1 MGKNVLIISFLQAWG
16 IILVVIGHSTEVP
29 VIYPWIYSFHM
40 PLFMFISGYLLCHGI
55 RAGGLTFEQKVLSS
69 GFLLKKVRRLLVPY
83 VAISTAALFPK
94 VLLGRFAMRPVN
106 FSFGEWWHM
115 LVYPGDNVIIFFW
128 FLPTIFLIFS
138 VVRIGG
144 GYLHKLGVPLY
155 ICLAT
160 SLVFHLFNPLKEV
173 RLLNLSGVLSYLF
186 YFILG
191 YWTCRNDVAG
201 FFSRRPATYLLV
213 SIMLDA
219 MFFALP
225 DFFGRDVLL
234 SVDGIALSIALGTL
248 YIRSNC
254 RLLDHLY
261 GSSYAIYLFS
271 WFPQVLSRQ
280 VLVSLT
286 GIPLWVGSVLAFIT
300 GLYLPLLIYRWT
312 LSHSETRT
320 GRILAFV
327 SGMQVNRR

>member
-144 GYLHKLGVPLY
+144 G
-155 ICLAT
+155 ICT
-160 SLVFHLFNPLKEV
+160 N
-173 RLLNLSGVLSYLF
+173 
-186 YFILG
+186 
-191 YWTCRNDVAG
+191 
-201 FFSRRPATYLLV
+201 
-213 SIMLDA
+213 
-219 MFFALP
+219 
-225 DFFGRDVLL
+225 
-234 SVDGIALSIALGTL
+234 
-248 YIRSNC
+248 
-254 RLLDHLY
+254 
-261 GSSYAIYLFS
+261 
-271 WFPQVLSRQ
+271 
-280 VLVSLT
+280 
-286 GIPLWVGSVLAFIT
+286 
-300 GLYLPLLIYRWT
+300 
-312 LSHSETRT
+312 
-320 GRILAFV
+320 
-327 SGMQVNRR
+327 